1 MATKFI
7 FFGVAIIFFVY
18 IQYLTLM
25 QKRQKNFFEKNKIK
39 YFLFQI
45 KSVTLQTE
53 KGVLCRFDTIL
64 ERKILKNN
72 IIIKN

>member
-7 FFGVAIIFFVY
+7 FFGCHHFFCLY
-18 IQYLTLM
+18 IVSDSDAKTT
-25 QKRQKNFFEKNKIK
+25 KNFFEKNKIK